1 MSDIAQKGEV
11 AILEKVF
18 ELQDALAEAKVRLEA
33 IQAEQERDKSMTVTI
48 DQPPVDLTPVIDALE
63 SLKEALPTIPE
74 SKEVDMT
81 PVVSALQDLQ
91 NTLALDNQ
99 YPEDKDYTE
108 HFTALLEALSKP
120 TLEKE
125 ILEALSRPYPEFN
138 IPTNIISSDGRIKVE
153 VDKVNGG
160 GSDKLAKAN
169 GVYINPATEE
179 KQDAIVTAIEN
190 IAIEAPVGGATEA
203 KQDAIITALGNVKI
217 DTGDIDLNTDGLEAL
232 GTATNTKLD
241 SEIALQTTLVSL
253 TETLQELSRRL
264 LVLASMANAGAPA
277 LRTIPIASVS
287 TAVTGTLTAVTT
299 VGSVTNFGTGVPAK
313 EMADD
318 MNNLIVTQGN
328 ISNVTA

>member
-1 MSDIAQKGEV
+1 MADIAQKGEV

-18 ELQDALAEAKVRLEA
+18 ELQDALAEAKARLEA
-33 IQAEQERDKSMTVTI
+33 VQAEQERDKSMTVTI

-99 YPEDKDYTE
+99 YPEHKDYTGQ
-108 HFTALLEALSKP
+108 FTALLEALSKP

-138 IPTNIISSDGRIKVE
+138 IPPSIISREGRIKVE
-153 VDKVNGG
+153 VDKVGGNG
-160 GSDKLAKAN
+160 SSRVADVR
-169 GVYINPATEE
+169 GVAVNPATSE

-190 IAIEAPVGGATEA
+190 ITIPAPEGGATEA
-203 KQDAIITALGNVKI
+203 KQDTQ
-217 DTGDIDLNTDGLEAL
+217 
-232 GTATNTKLD
+232 
-241 SEIALQTTLVSL
+241 IASQEVLISLV
-253 TETLQELSRRL
+253 ETLQELSARL
-264 LVLASMANAGAPA
+264 QVLAGMANAGQPA
-277 LRTIPIASVS
+277 LRTIPIGSVS

-313 EMADD
+313 EVADD
-318 MNNLIVTQGN
+318 VSNYTAIVAN
-328 ISNVTA
+328 INNVTA